1 MMSSKNSGFTAKDID
16 RYHSGNMS
24 DQERHALEKA
34 ALDDP
39 FLADALEGYALT
51 PTASADLANIQSRLN
66 ERLNSTNKVIPFYTK
81 YKWLSVAAIVLILA
95 GAGWLTFS
103 ISKSRNDS
111 FATAPREAK
120 KQIQSAESKLSA
132 PSPVDTT
139 KTAISPS
146 YQNGTV
152 STQRPSLSDP
162 VRTNNSSLAN
172 KSQQHSHKLKEQV
185 PAKTEAASALVDNAT
200 QSVETTNTELSN
212 GSKNNLARNMSAE
225 PRANNRAEAYPK
237 TAPPAKEVA
246 TTAPALRARTPEVIA
261 TDTIRNVNIVMHP
274 LPPDSLG
281 MSEVVIVGYGTKKK
295 TAANVYHPQVIVDTL
310 EPEEGYDSFDDY
322 IATNLNVPEEYKT
335 KAVPGEVQLSF
346 DVDRN
351 GQPTNIT
358 VVKSL
363 CQKCDEEA
371 IRLLKEGPKWKKKK
385 DKKGKLTI
393 TF

>member
-16 RYHSGNMS
+16 RYHSGKMS

-39 FLADALEGYALT
+39 FLADALEGYAFT

-66 ERLNSTNKVIPFYTK
+66 ERLNTNKVIPFYRQ
-81 YKWLSVAAIVLILA
+81 YRWLSVAAIIVVLV
-95 GAGWLTFS
+95 GAGWLVFS
-103 ISKSRNDS
+103 ISGIRNESYAVTPRNDQKQNE
-111 FATAPREAK
+111 PR
-120 KQIQSAESKLSA
+120 QSTLS
-132 PSPVDTT
+132 SPNRDDTT
-139 KTAISPS
+139 KTGATLKYQARTAQPPAISAPAK
-146 YQNGTV
+146 N
-152 STQRPSLSDP
+152 
-162 VRTNNSSLAN
+162 NNSALVTKPYRSN
-172 KSQQHSHKLKEQV
+172 QLKEQPRV
-185 PAKTEAASALVDNAT
+185 KTEAASALAANNTVQPEVAT
-200 QSVETTNTELSN
+200 GSFSNNTNS
-212 GSKNNLARNMSAE
+212 GLARSMSPD
-225 PRANNRAEAYPK
+225 PRANNISQGYSKVTP
-237 TAPPAKEVA
+237 TAKDVA
-246 TTAPALRARTPEVIA
+246 STAPAVDGRQQGAIGI
-261 TDTIRNVNIVMHP
+261 DTIKNMTVVMHP

-281 MSEVVIVGYGTKKK
+281 MSEVVVVGYGTKKK
-295 TAANVYHPQVIVDTL
+295 TAANVYHPEVVIDTL

-322 IATNLNVPEEYKT
+322 IATNLNVPDEYKT
-335 KAVPGEVQLSF
+335 KAIPGEVQLSF
-346 DVDRN
+346 DVDRH